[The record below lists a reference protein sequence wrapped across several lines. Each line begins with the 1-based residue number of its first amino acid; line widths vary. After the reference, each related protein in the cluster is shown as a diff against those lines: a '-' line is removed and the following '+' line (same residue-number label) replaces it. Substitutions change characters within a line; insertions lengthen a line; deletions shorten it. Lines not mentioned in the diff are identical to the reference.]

1 MNKTVIREYDFK
13 REYSKYK
20 NNDIEAEFEP
30 ITKDWLEKQVTW
42 FTMKGNKQYADAYR
56 HWPYPHELIQRMPKV
71 KMFDR
76 RYRYWLVRYD
86 EQGVMKIRAGIGQ
99 PESTVGFLKLKIKLK
114 DDEQDAGNL

>member
-13 REYSKYK
+13 REYPKYK
-20 NNDIEAEFEP
+20 ANDIEAKFEP
-30 ITKDWLEKQVTW
+30 ITKEWLEKQVTW

-56 HWPYPHELIQRMPKV
+56 HWPYPIELIKRIPKT

-76 RYRYWLVRYD
+76 RYKHWLVRYD

-99 PESTVGFLKLKIKLK
+99 PESTVGFLKLNFKL
-114 DDEQDAGNL
+114 DDDKPDADTL